1 VQEVLNTRSLLRD
14 FDLLASLEQARSWL
28 AGSTAAAGAGLSP
41 RDLTEADLEPL
52 RTAREALR
60 AAALEQSRTVLDPV
74 AVTAPLVVDLDPRGR
89 PVVRAHPDAPRVLAT
104 ALAALV
110 TAADAWP
117 RLKICANPGCRWA
130 FYDTS
135 RNRSGTWCDMN
146 ICGARAKMQR
156 YRQGGQHR

>member
-1 VQEVLNTRSLLRD
+1 MLNTRSLLRN
-14 FDLLASLEQARSWL
+14 FDLLTTLEQARSWL
-28 AGSTAAAGAGLSP
+28 TSSTAAAGADLSP
-41 RDLTEADLEPL
+41 YDLTAADLEPL

-60 AAALEQSRTVLDPV
+60 AAALEQSRTALAPV
-74 AVTAPLVVDLDPRGR
+74 AMTAPLVVDLDPRGR
-89 PVVRAHPDAPRVLAT
+89 PMVRAHPDAPRVLT
-104 ALAALV
+104 VTLAAIV
-110 TAADAWP
+110 NATDAWP
-117 RLKICANPGCRWA
+117 RLKICANPSCRWA